1 MAKKKTRKTEKDIF
15 AELANETGCA
25 VLDEEKPVKYYVDTG
40 NLATNYICSGKFIWG
55 GIAGGRIT
63 EIFGPESSSK
73 SLFGT
78 NVLFGCQ
85 KLDGFSAILDCENTM
100 NAEFAR
106 NASHL
111 DTKKVLI
118 AKPQSLESAFKK
130 MHIIIEKCRSIDKEA
145 PIVIVYDSI
154 TVSPCDRELRE
165 VDLPENYTQA
175 QFKKIVGGK
184 EQPGER
190 AKICSREFRK
200 LTPILEKNDATLL
213 VINQTRDKIG
223 VMFGDN
229 QTTGG
234 GGRAL
239 PFYATCRLATRAA
252 KRIVKKVDKAADLE
266 IPIGVNISLTNKKN
280 KAYKPFLKTTG
291 LQLFFDKGI
300 NPLTGLLSVLIVA
313 ERIIPTGSGNFQILE
328 EYVGTAGGADY
339 HVNTSTSKF
348 KSSLERNDVPLKVL
362 LDNPKL
368 VGANNKEEIEAY
380 MSAFSPAIEQSSAE
394 DVVEN
399 EVQGVNINEL
409 EFDFEG

>member
-1 MAKKKTRKTEKDIF
+1 MAKKRTKKTDLDIF
-15 AELANETGCA
+15 SELAGDTGCV
-25 VLDEEKPVKYYVDTG
+25 VLDDEKPVKYFVDTG

-85 KLDGFSAILDCENTM
+85 KLGGYSVILDCENTM
-100 NAEFAR
+100 NADFAK

-118 AKPQSLESAFKK
+118 SKPQSLESAFKK
-130 MHIIIEKCRSIDKEA
+130 MHVVIDKIRTLDKDA

-165 VDLPENYTQA
+165 VDLPEEYTA
-175 QFKKIVGGK
+175 AEFKKIVGGK

-190 AKICSREFRK
+190 AKICSKEFRK

-266 IPIGVNISLTNKKN
+266 IPIGVNIALSNKKN
-280 KAYKPFLKTTG
+280 KAYKPFLKTSG

-313 ERIIPTGSGNFQILE
+313 ERIIPKGSGNFEVLPE
-328 EYVGTAGGADY
+328 FVGLLGA
-339 HVNTSTSKF
+339 SKF
-348 KSSLERNDVPLKVL
+348 KSSLERNDVPLQML
-362 LDNPKL
+362 LDNPK
-368 VGANNKEEIEAY
+368 VIGAENKEEVEAY
-380 MSAFSPAIEQSSAE
+380 MAAFAPAIDQSSAE

-399 EVQGVNINEL
+399 EVKGVMDVDEL
-409 EFDFEG
+409 EFDFEE

>member
-1 MAKKKTRKTEKDIF
+1 MAKKKRKTDVDIF
-15 AELANETGCA
+15 AELAGDTGCV
-25 VLDEEKPVKYYVDTG
+25 VLDDEKPVKYYLDTG
-40 NLATNYICSGKFIWG
+40 NLATNYICSGKFIPG

-85 KLDGFSAILDCENTM
+85 KLKGYAIILDCENTM
-100 NAEFAR
+100 NADFAK

-118 AKPQSLESAFKK
+118 AKPRSLEHAFKK
-130 MHIIIEKCRSIDKEA
+130 IHVVIEKIREVDKKN
-145 PIVIVYDSI
+145 PIVVVYDSI
-154 TVSPCDRELRE
+154 TVSPCERELRE
-165 VDLPENYTQA
+165 VQLPENYTDA
-175 QFKKIVGGK
+175 EFKKVVGGK

-200 LTPILEKNDATLL
+200 LTPLLEKNDATLL

-239 PFYATCRLATRAA
+239 PFYATCRLATRAS
-252 KRIVKKVDKAADLE
+252 KQIVKKVDKAAKLE
-266 IPIGVNISLTNKKN
+266 IPIGVNISLSNKKN

-291 LQLFFDKGI
+291 LNLFFDKGI
-300 NPLTGLLSVLIVA
+300 NPLTGLLSILVIA
-313 ERIIPTGSGNFQILE
+313 ERIKPTGSGNFEIVP
-328 EYVGTAGGADY
+328 EYAGDGA
-339 HVNTSTSKF
+339 TKF
-348 KSSLERNDVPLKVL
+348 KSSLERNDVPLQVL
-362 LDNPKL
+362 LDNPAVIDAKT
-368 VGANNKEEIEAY
+368 KEEVEEY
-380 MSAFSPAIEQSSAE
+380 MSAFSPAIEQSSAD

-399 EVQGVNINEL
+399 EVKGAVSMDEI
-409 EFDFEG
+409 EFDFEE

>member
-1 MAKKKTRKTEKDIF
+1 MAKRKTKKTDADIF
-15 AELANETGCA
+15 SELAEDAGCA
-25 VLDEEKPVKYYVDTG
+25 VLDEEKAVKYFVDTG
-40 NLATNYICSGKFIWG
+40 NLATNYICSGKFIPG

-78 NVLFGCQ
+78 NVLYGCQ
-85 KLDGFSAILDCENTM
+85 KLDGYAVILDCENTM
-100 NAEFAR
+100 NKDFAQ

-111 DTKKVLI
+111 NTKRVLI
-118 AKPQSLESAFKK
+118 AHPQSLESAFKK
-130 MHIIIEKCRSIDKEA
+130 MHVIINKIRSRDPDPEK

-154 TVSPCDRELRE
+154 TVSPCDRELKE
-165 VDLPENYTQA
+165 VDLPEDYTA
-175 QFKKIVGGK
+175 ADFKRIVGGK

-190 AKICSREFRK
+190 AKICSKEFRK
-200 LTPILEKNDATLL
+200 LTPVLEENNATLL

-223 VMFGDN
+223 VLFGDN

-252 KRIVKKVDKAADLE
+252 KSIVKKVDKADKLE
-266 IPIGVNISLTNKKN
+266 IPIGVNINLSNKKN
-280 KAYKPFLKTTG
+280 KANKPFLKTTG

-313 ERIIPTGSGNFQILE
+313 ERVVPKGSGNYEILPE
-328 EYVGTAGGADY
+328 WAGSLGA
-339 HVNTSTSKF
+339 TKF
-348 KSSLERNDVPLKVL
+348 KSSLERNDVPLQVL

-368 VGANNKEEIEAY
+368 VDVETKEEVEEY
-380 MSAFSPAIEQSSAE
+380 MTAFESAIDQSSAD

-399 EVQGVNINEL
+399 AVKGIDDLGEI
-409 EFDFEG
+409 EFDFDEE

>member
-1 MAKKKTRKTEKDIF
+1 MAKKRTKKTEVDIF
-15 AELANETGCA
+15 SELAAVTDCA

-40 NLATNYICSGKFIWG
+40 NLATNYICSGKFING

-78 NVLFGCQ
+78 NALHGCQ
-85 KLDGFSAILDCENTM
+85 KLGGYSVILDCENTM
-100 NAEFAR
+100 NADFAK

-111 DTKKVLI
+111 DVKKVLI
-118 AKPQSLESAFKK
+118 AKPQSLEAAFKK
-130 MHIIIEKCRSIDKEA
+130 IHVVIDTIRKRDKTS
-145 PIVIVYDSI
+145 PICIVYDSI
-154 TVSPCDRELRE
+154 TVSPCERELRE

-175 QFKKIVGGK
+175 EFKKIVGGK

-190 AKICSREFRK
+190 AKICSKEFRK

-239 PFYATCRLATRAA
+239 PFYATCRLATRAS
-252 KRIVKKVDKAADLE
+252 KRIVKKVEKAADLE
-266 IPIGVNISLTNKKN
+266 IPLGVNISLTNKKN
-280 KAYKPFLKTTG
+280 KAYKPFLKTSG

-300 NPLTGLLSVLIVA
+300 NPLTGLLSVLIIA
-313 ERIIPTGSGNFQILE
+313 ERIKPTGSGNYEVLREFGE
-328 EYVGTAGGADY
+328 SDVAY
-339 HVNTSTSKF
+339 KF

-368 VGANNKEEIEAY
+368 VGATDMSEVEEY
-380 MSAFSPAIEQSSAE
+380 MSAFSGAIEQSAADDVIENTVKEAE
-394 DVVEN
+394 LPE
-399 EVQGVNINEL
+399 
-409 EFDFEG
+409 EFNF